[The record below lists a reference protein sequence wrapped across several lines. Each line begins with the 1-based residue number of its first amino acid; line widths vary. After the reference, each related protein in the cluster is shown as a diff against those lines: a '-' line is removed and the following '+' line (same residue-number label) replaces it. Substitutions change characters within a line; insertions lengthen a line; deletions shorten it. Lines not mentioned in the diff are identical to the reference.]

1 MNEKFSVGLGT
12 DFGFP
17 QDTSVTSNMSSPRGD
32 THVTPFS
39 CIARRVFAV
48 LALLVWM
55 STGLRAQTAN
65 ARITGLVTDPS
76 KAVIRGAQ
84 VIAINNETAVR
95 YPTTTNASGIYS
107 LDALPT
113 GQYRI
118 EVENQGFKSIV
129 MPGITLHVQDVAE
142 INFEMAVGSTAE
154 TVTVNGSG
162 SQINTSDASVSTVID
177 RQFVANI
184 PLNGRS
190 FQDLVSMTPGVVTGS
205 PQVTNTS
212 PGSNGDFSINGQ
224 RTESNYYMVDG
235 VAAPATAGPTTSN
248 GGFGAT
254 GTIAATSALGTTQ
267 SLLSVDDL
275 QEFRVESSSYSAEY
289 GRSPGGQL
297 TFVTRS
303 GTNDLH
309 GSAYDYFRNGSLD
322 ANDWFNDHLGQ
333 PKQVLHQNDFGGT
346 IGGPVWIPRLY
357 RGKDKTFF
365 FGSYE
370 GLRLTEPTA
379 ASIQYVPD
387 NYMREQAPAAIQPLL
402 NAFPQPSAHGIDYGT
417 AQAPSL
423 AQFFQGY
430 SVPGQIDSS
439 SIRVDQTFTPTFS
452 AFFRFADTP
461 SSVQTRSLS
470 SLTTS
475 SMNIKTYT
483 LGTTNVL
490 SPSMTNQF
498 RLGYTSS
505 YSGSSSGIDSFGGAV
520 PIDLGKAMGNTNGAT
535 GHDAQAQLIV
545 YLSGAGVGNLV
556 TPAQFLKQHQ
566 WNITD
571 TLDIAHRAQHWKFGI
586 DFRQISTE
594 QSLTPF
600 STFADYIG
608 VTSILSNAATE
619 VGYEKTLPSKPVY
632 NQFALFVQDE
642 WRIHTRLSL
651 SGGIRWELAPPPHNA
666 TNPQPYTV
674 NGNLNDPSSLSLA
687 PNGAPLWHASLG
699 NIAPR
704 LGIAWQANTR
714 NNWST
719 VVRAGGGVFFD
730 TNNAIALP
738 AFSGFGFSELQ
749 RYYSVPLP
757 LTSAQQDFSVSIA
770 APYNNLDV
778 YPSHLQLPYTLEWN
792 AGVEQELGPNNIATI
807 TYVGSA
813 GRRLDATQELWLPT
827 LNPSFELVWY
837 VLGVTSDYDALQA
850 KFQRNVSK
858 GLSALASYT
867 WSHSIDFGSNEGTL
881 PVTRGNSDFDVR
893 NSFQGGITWEL
904 PHARLTKL
912 ASGALNGWAL
922 DGRVLA
928 RTGFP
933 ITLQGNFATDPTGNE
948 YYTNVDLVP
957 NQPIY
962 LHGNQYPGGRSLNP
976 AAFAYPVGTDPG
988 DAPRNFARGFGE
1000 FQVNFA
1006 ARRDIPF
1013 SERVH
1018 LQFRAEAFNILNHPN
1033 FGYVDPNL
1041 GDPTFGQATQ
1051 MLNQSLATVA
1061 SQYQQGGPRSM
1072 QFSLRLVF

>member
-1 MNEKFSVGLGT
+1 MRVSAALRPRLHVQTCVLIVAFLCHTNLRA
-12 DFGFP
+12 
-17 QDTSVTSNMSSPRGD
+17 DTSSATLSVTVAD
-32 THVTPFS
+32 TS
-39 CIARRVFAV
+39 GAV
-48 LALLVWM
+48 MPQASVVVRN
-55 STGLRAQTAN
+55 TATDQKQTAN
-65 ARITGLVTDPS
+65 TG
-76 KAVIRGAQ
+76 REGA
-84 VIAINNETAVR
+84 ATFSFLK
-95 YPTTTNASGIYS
+95 P
-107 LDALPT
+107 
-113 GQYRI
+113 GQYGVVVRKDGFA
-118 EVENQGFKSIV
+118 EVAVSDVVLNVGDERHIRVV
-129 MPGITLHVQDVAE
+129 MK
-142 INFEMAVGSTAE
+142 VGQSAQ
-154 TVTVNGSG
+154 TVEVDGSG
-162 SQINTSDASVSTVID
+162 PTINTTDASVSTVID

-190 FQDLVSMTPGVVTGS
+190 FQDLISMTPGVVTGS

-235 VAAPATAGPTTSN
+235 VAAPATAGPTAS

-267 SLLSVDDL
+267 SLLSIDDL

-322 ANDWFNDHLGQ
+322 ANDWFNDHLDQ

-379 ASIQYVPD
+379 AAIQYVPD
-387 NYMREQAPAAIQPLL
+387 DYLREQAPAAIQPLL
-402 NAFPQPSAHGIDYGT
+402 NAFPLPSPHGIDYGT
-417 AQAPSL
+417 PQAPSL

-439 SIRVDQTFTPTFS
+439 SIRIDQTFTPAFS

-461 SSVQTRSLS
+461 SSIQSRSLS
-470 SLTTS
+470 TLTTS

-483 LGTTNVL
+483 LGTTNIL
-490 SPSMTNQF
+490 SRSITNQF
-498 RLGYTSS
+498 RLGYSTS
-505 YSGSSSGIDSFGGAV
+505 YSGSSSSIDSFGGAT
-520 PIDLGKAMGNTNGAT
+520 PIDMGKAMGNTNGTT
-535 GHDAQAQLIV
+535 GQNAEAQLVV
-545 YLSGAGVGNLV
+545 YLSGAGVGDLV
-556 TPAQFLKQHQ
+556 TPAQFMRQHQ
-566 WNITD
+566 WNVTD
-571 TLDIAHRAQHWKFGI
+571 TFDFSHRAQHWKVGI

-600 STFADYIG
+600 YALGEYIG
-608 VTSILSNAATE
+608 TASILSNKATE
-619 VGYEKTLPSKPVY
+619 AEYRKTLPSQPVY

-651 SGGIRWELAPPPHNA
+651 SSGIRWELAPPPHNA
-666 TNPQPYTV
+666 ANPQPYTV
-674 NGNLNDPSSLSLA
+674 SGNLSDPSTLSLA
-687 PNGAPLWHASLG
+687 PNGTPMWHASLG

-730 TNNAIALP
+730 TNNEIANP
-738 AFSGFGFSELQ
+738 AFNGFGFSVLQ
-749 RYYSVPLP
+749 RYYSAPLP
-757 LTSAQQDFSVSIA
+757 LTSAQQEFPVSIA
-770 APYNNLDV
+770 APYTDLDV

-792 AGVEQELGPNNIATI
+792 TGIEQELGHNNIATV
-807 TYVGSA
+807 TYIGSA
-813 GRRLDATQELWLPT
+813 GRRLDATQELWLQP

-837 VLGVTSDYDALQA
+837 VLGVTSDYDALQT
-850 KFQRNVSK
+850 KFQRSFSK

-867 WSHSIDFGSNEGTL
+867 WSHSIDYGSNEGAL
-881 PVTRGNSDFDVR
+881 PVTRGNADFDVR

-904 PHARLTKL
+904 PHARLAKL
-912 ASGALNGWAL
+912 ASSALNGWAI
-922 DGRVLA
+922 DGRLLA

-933 ITLQGNFATDPTGNE
+933 ITLQGNFVTDPATGNE

-957 NQPIY
+957 NQSIY
-962 LHGNQYPGGRSLNP
+962 LHGNQYPGGRSLNR
-976 AAFAYPVGTDPG
+976 AAFAFPTGTNPG
-988 DAPRNFARGFGE
+988 SAPRNFARGFGE
-1000 FQVNFA
+1000 SQVNFA
-1006 ARRDIPF
+1006 ARREF
-1013 SERVH
+1013 LFTERVH

-1033 FGYVDPNL
+1033 FGYIDPGLN
-1041 GDPTFGQATQ
+1041 DATFGQAEQ

-1072 QFSLRLVF
+1072 QFSLRLAF